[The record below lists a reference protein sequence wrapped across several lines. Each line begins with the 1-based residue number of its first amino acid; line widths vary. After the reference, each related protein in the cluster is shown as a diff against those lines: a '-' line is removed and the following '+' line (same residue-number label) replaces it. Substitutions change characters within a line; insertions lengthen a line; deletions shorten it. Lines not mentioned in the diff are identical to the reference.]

1 MRTGQTTRC
10 YYLFIYSF
18 YLFQNKHNVLNT
30 YQGCVQYQLKVVPMW
45 PCHDRFLFFIEAQLI
60 YNVILVSDVQQS
72 DPAVHSCMCVQSVY
86 SCLTLY
92 NFMNC
97 SSPGSSVHGILQ
109 VRILEWISMLSSKE
123 SSRPRDGAHVSY
135 ISCTA
140 GGFFYPLSHLG
151 SSQLYTQM
159 YILFFRLFSII
170 GYYKILNIVPC
181 VIQQVLVVHVFYI

>member
-1 MRTGQTTRC
+1 
-10 YYLFIYSF
+10 
-18 YLFQNKHNVLNT
+18 
-30 YQGCVQYQLKVVPMW
+30 MW

-60 YNVILVSDVQQS
+60 YTVMLVSDVQQS
-72 DPAVHSCMCVQSVY
+72 DSAVHSCMCVQSVY

-92 NFMNC
+92 DFMDC

-109 VRILEWISMLSSKE
+109 ARILERVAMP
-123 SSRPRDGAHVSY
+123 SSRGSSQPRDGTHVSY

-151 SSQLYTQM
+151 SSQLYTHT
-159 YILFFRLFSII
+159 YILFFRFFSII

-181 VIQQVLVVHVFYI
+181 VIQEVLVVHVFYI